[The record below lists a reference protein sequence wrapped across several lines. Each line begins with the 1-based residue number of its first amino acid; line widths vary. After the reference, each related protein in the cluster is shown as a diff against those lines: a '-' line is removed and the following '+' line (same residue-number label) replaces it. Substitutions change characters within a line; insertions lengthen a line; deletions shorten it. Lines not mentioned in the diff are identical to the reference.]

1 MFKKWIERLSNS
13 AKEEEEI
20 IEFKNY
26 VEEKEEAAA
35 FPEIK
40 REEPELPAAKDDANI
55 ELKVVRPESMEEVFT
70 VADYLIDGATV
81 VLNLELLDKDVI
93 KRMLD
98 FLNGVTYT
106 TGGEVKNV
114 SQGTY
119 IITPTSGVKTELM

>member
-1 MFKKWIERLSNS
+1 MFKKWIEKLSNNI
-13 AKEEEEI
+13 KEDEEA

-26 VEEKEEAAA
+26 VEEKEEVAT

-40 REEPELPAAKDDANI
+40 REEPSLPAAKDDANI

-70 VADYLIDGATV
+70 VADYLIDGITV

-98 FLNGVTYT
+98 FLKGVIYT
-106 TGGEVKNV
+106 TDSEMENV
-114 SQGTY
+114 SPNTY
-119 IITPTSGVKTELM
+119 ILTPSGINVEK